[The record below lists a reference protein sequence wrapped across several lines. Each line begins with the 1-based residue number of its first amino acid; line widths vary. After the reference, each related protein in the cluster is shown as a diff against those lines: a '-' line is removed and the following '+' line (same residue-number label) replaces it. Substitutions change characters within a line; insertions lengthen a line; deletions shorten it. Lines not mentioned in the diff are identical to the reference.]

1 MTVKPFSKQNFATR
15 NYNVIN
21 AVPVATYSLSS
32 LAASYNE
39 GDTITITITTTGIVD
54 GTVLY
59 WTTTGTTSGAD
70 FSDGV
75 VSGSVTITN
84 NSGTVTRTVLADL
97 TTEGTETFVFNLL
110 TGSTSGTI
118 VASTSSANILDTS
131 TSPLNYSVNFN
142 GSSQY
147 LVLPL
152 NSGFAIGTGDFTVE
166 AWVYPRA
173 LQYWGTIIAGA
184 NYGSGSDWGFYT
196 GDGTSRYPFFQM
208 TNNGA
213 DTILATSFIPLN
225 TWSHLAVTRSSG
237 TVRIF
242 INGIL
247 SNSGTFATQSLD
259 NSYQK
264 GIGGCYNGNG
274 NTLLNGY
281 ISNLRVVKGTAVYT
295 AAFTPPTTA
304 LTAITNTSLLTCKGG
319 TIADASTN
327 ALTITNTG
335 TALVSGENPFGNYSM
350 SFNGSSQ
357 YLTVPQNTAFAF
369 DTGDFTIEAW
379 IYTTSSATQRIV
391 SINNTTE
398 FLLVNTGSN
407 VYLNFFDGTV
417 DNNTGSNY
425 VPQNQWVH
433 IAVSR
438 AGTSL
443 KLFINGVLSGTT
455 TNSAN
460 LVSAGVVYIGRWAGG
475 ASNYFAGYISN
486 LRVVKG
492 TAVYTAA
499 FTPPTVPLSAITNTS
514 LLTCQ
519 YAELF
524 DASTNHFTITNN
536 NTAPAITANPF
547 DNYAYAFNGSQYFT
561 AASSTAVTFG
571 TGDFTIEFWFFA
583 TNTGGRQDI
592 YGSDNGSDR
601 ISIWLQGNTVQYY
614 RAGTN
619 ITSGTFTTNTW
630 VHCALVRSSG
640 VSKIYLNGTQSGS
653 SYTDTY
659 NFTLS
664 QGLKIGADVGGGP
677 TPFYGYVTNLRVVKG
692 TAVYTSTFTPSTSP
706 LTAITGT
713 SLLTC
718 QYAELFDASTN
729 NIALT
734 NGATTAASPAV
745 ATNLFAAP
753 NNLKNY
759 SAKFNGSNILNV
771 PQNAAFSFGTG
782 DFTFEYWYYA
792 LAYGQQNLVDFRG
805 SSGSGEFSTYLNSSD
820 NTLKFNDGASDLFS
834 TAIVLNTWTHVA
846 LSRNSNVF
854 RAYVNGTQLGAN
866 TSTATN
872 YTNSSGLNIGAYR
885 TSLAY
890 FNGYISNLRV
900 VKGIGMYTANFTPSA
915 TPLLPVANTV
925 LLTLQSNRIY
935 DAGPNQFS
943 ITNTGST
950 KMAYLSPFST

>member
-39 GDTITITITTTGIVD
+39 GDTITITITTGFIAD

-59 WTTTGTTSGAD
+59 WTTTGTTTGAD

-75 VSGSVTITN
+75 TSGSVTITN
-84 NSGTVTRTVLADL
+84 NSGTVTRTLLSDL
-97 TTEGTETFVFNLL
+97 STEGTETFVFNLL

-131 TSPLNYSVNFN
+131 ISPLNYSVNFN

-166 AWVYPRA
+166 AWVYPRT

-184 NYGSGSDWGFYT
+184 NFGSGSDWGFYT

-208 TNNGA
+208 TNSGY

-281 ISNLRVVKGTAVYT
+281 ISNVRVVKGTAVYT

-304 LTAITNTSLLTCKGG
+304 LTAITNTSLLTCKSG

-350 SFNGSSQ
+350 SFNSTSQ
-357 YLTVPQNTAFAF
+357 YLSVAANTALDFG
-369 DTGDFTIEAW
+369 TGNFTIEFW
-379 IYTTSSATQRIV
+379 LYGVTDPGGSSGYNLIFCSPETNTYTVGTYNGAIFFHF
-391 SINNTTE
+391 NGGA
-398 FLLVNTGSN
+398 FLDTAAGLITPN
-407 VYLNFFDGTV
+407 VWY
-417 DNNTGSNY
+417 
-425 VPQNQWVH
+425 H
-433 IAVSR
+433 IAVAKQSSV
-438 AGTSL
+438 TTIYL
-443 KLFINGVLSGTT
+443 NGVSKASIADTNNYSGSPSRTIGP
-455 TNSAN
+455 
-460 LVSAGVVYIGRWAGG
+460 SAGGTAGFYMT
-475 ASNYFAGYISN
+475 NVRI
-486 LRVVKG
+486 VKG
-492 TAVYTAA
+492 TAVYTANFSPPTA
-499 FTPPTVPLSAITNTS
+499 PLSAISGTSLLTAQYPELFDASTNHFVITNTGSTKASTANPFDNYAYSFKGDNTQYITASNVSALGTSDFTFECWINITGIPSSVYGGEIVSNWGGSGGWQITVTQDLKINWQLYSTNNASFTGNLSLNTWYHIAVCRSGGSIRTFVNGVLNETVTNSYNATNTGLTINGQPGGAYSVPCYISNLRLVIGTGLYTATFTPPTSPLTAISGTA

-524 DASTNHFTITNN
+524 DASSNN
-536 NTAPAITANPF
+536 
-547 DNYAYAFNGSQYFT
+547 
-561 AASSTAVTFG
+561 
-571 TGDFTIEFWFFA
+571 
-583 TNTGGRQDI
+583 R
-592 YGSDNGSDR
+592 
-601 ISIWLQGNTVQYY
+601 
-614 RAGTN
+614 
-619 ITSGTFTTNTW
+619 
-630 VHCALVRSSG
+630 
-640 VSKIYLNGTQSGS
+640 
-653 SYTDTY
+653 
-659 NFTLS
+659 
-664 QGLKIGADVGGGP
+664 
-677 TPFYGYVTNLRVVKG
+677 
-692 TAVYTSTFTPSTSP
+692 
-706 LTAITGT
+706 
-713 SLLTC
+713 LLTPTG
-718 QYAELFDASTN
+718 SP
-729 NIALT
+729 
-734 NGATTAASPAV
+734 PAV
-745 ATNLFAAP
+745 ATNLFVAP

-759 SAKFNGSNILNV
+759 SAKFGGTSSQYLTLPASDANLTVGTSN
-771 PQNAAFSFGTG
+771 
-782 DFTFEYWYYA
+782 FTFECWTY
-792 LAYGQQNLVDFRG
+792 LTVSQVSCMICLNQLRIEFG
-805 SSGSGEFSTYLNSSD
+805 SSTNISVIQNGIVVLTT
-820 NTLKFNDGASDLFS
+820 NTIAS
-834 TAIVLNTWTHVA
+834 VLNTWTHVA
-846 LSRNSNVF
+846 ISRTGGTLYVF
-854 RAYVNGTQLGAN
+854 INGALV
-866 TSTATN
+866 
-872 YTNSSGLNIGAYR
+872 
-885 TSLAY
+885 TSLANSTN
-890 FNGYISNLRV
+890 FTGGTNRIGIEAGSLINPFAGYISNLRFI
-900 VKGIGMYTANFTPSA
+900 KGTGLYTSAFTPSA

-935 DAGPNQFS
+935 DAGPNQLA
-943 ITNTGST
+943 ITNTGSVT
-950 KMAYLSPFST
+950 MSYLSPFST